1 MRRYRAPGRI
11 NLIGEHTDYQLGYVL
26 PMAIDRDCVVKATPR
41 SDDRFRVRSR
51 QRPETLEIPLNGI
64 ESSSPAHQWTD
75 HPLGVA
81 RELRRAGYTLDGVD
95 LDVDSAVPVGAGLS
109 SSASLE
115 VACAL
120 ALLGDQEI
128 DRLDLAKLCL
138 RAESDFV
145 GLPCGIMDY
154 AISICGE
161 PGSALLIDCRSL
173 EARVVRLPAG
183 VSIIAVNT
191 HVAHEL
197 AQTRYGERVE
207 ECAAACGLL
216 GVDTLRDVELAQV
229 AHLKRARHVVSENMR
244 TLEFADAA
252 DTDGAERLETMGR
265 LMFESHA
272 SLRDDYAVSCPELD
286 FLVDTARTLPGV
298 FGARLT
304 GGGFGGCTVNLVSTV
319 MADQFAHAIR
329 LRYREQ
335 FNIDPDVFVCQPS
348 AGAGRLL

>member
-26 PMAIDRDCVVKATPR
+26 PMAIDRDCVVKATR
-41 SDDRFRVRSR
+41 RTDDRLRVRSR
-51 QRPETLEIPLNGI
+51 QRAETLEIRLGDI
-64 ESSSPAHQWTD
+64 DSSTPAHQWTD

-81 RELRRAGYTLDGVD
+81 RELLRAGYSLEGVD
-95 LDVDSAVPVGAGLS
+95 LDIDSEVPVGAGLS

-128 DRLDLAKLCL
+128 DRLELAHLCL
-138 RAESDFV
+138 RAESEFV

-161 PGSALLIDCRSL
+161 AGSALLIDCRSL
-173 EARVVRLPAG
+173 EARAVSLPPE
-183 VSIIAVNT
+183 VSIVAVNT
-191 HVAHEL
+191 GVTHEL
-197 AQTRYGERVE
+197 ALTRYGERVA
-207 ECAAACGLL
+207 ECVAACSML
-216 GVDTLRDVELAQV
+216 GIETLRDAELAQV
-229 AHLKRARHVVSENMR
+229 AHLNRARHVVSENTR

-252 DTDGAERLETMGR
+252 DAGRLETMGR

-286 FLVDTARTLPGV
+286 FLVETARSLPGV

-319 MADQFAHAIR
+319 MAEQFSHAIR
-329 LRYREQ
+329 ASYRRQ
-335 FNIDPDVFVCQPS
+335 FGVDPDVFLCRPS
-348 AGAGRLL
+348 AGAGPLL